1 MKSGFVAIVGRPN
14 TGKSTLINS
23 LVGKKVAITS
33 HHPNTTRHAIRG
45 IVNSQDLQ
53 AILVDTPG
61 VHKPRTLLG
70 QRLNEVVSE
79 NLNDVDLI
87 LVTLPA
93 NEEFGRGDQH
103 ILDLLKESH
112 AKKFAIVTKIDAV
125 AKEKLPERLLK
136 IQEAF
141 KWDEIIP
148 ISAIKRI
155 QVNLVLEL
163 LRKYLPEGPLY
174 YPVDQSSD
182 QSTEKLICELIR
194 ESAIQGVR
202 EELPHSIT
210 VTIDVISKREGK
222 ELMDIHATIHVERDS
237 QRGILLGHQGKV
249 LKEIGS
255 KARESIEELL
265 NSKCFLNLHIKVTK
279 EWQRDPKALERLGF
293 LNQD

>member
-1 MKSGFVAIVGRPN
+1 
-14 TGKSTLINS
+14 
-23 LVGKKVAITS
+23 
-33 HHPNTTRHAIRG
+33 
-45 IVNSQDLQ
+45 
-53 AILVDTPG
+53 
-61 VHKPRTLLG
+61 
-70 QRLNEVVSE
+70 
-79 NLNDVDLI
+79 
-87 LVTLPA
+87 
-93 NEEFGRGDQH
+93 
-103 ILDLLKESH
+103 
-112 AKKFAIVTKIDAV
+112 
-125 AKEKLPERLLK
+125 
-136 IQEAF
+136 
-141 KWDEIIP
+141 
-148 ISAIKRI
+148 
-155 QVNLVLEL
+155 LVLEL

-210 VTIDVISKREGK
+210 VTIDEISKREGK